1 MDWLLAG
8 LMWLVLLL
16 ISSIVPVLLV
26 WKFGYKVASL
36 ATMGVG
42 LILIFLAAPLIE
54 RYVGGLLLPGW
65 IMIIGALM
73 LVIGLLVLIVGFVHR
88 KVRRSQ

>member
-1 MDWLLAG
+1 
-8 LMWLVLLL
+8 MWLVLLL

-36 ATMGVG
+36 ATIGVG
-42 LILIFLAAPLIE
+42 LILIFVAVPLIV
-54 RYVGGLLLPGW
+54 RFVDDLLLPGW

-73 LVIGLLVLIVGFVHR
+73 LVIGLLVLFVGFVHR
-88 KVRRSQ
+88 KTRRSQ